1 MRFKTRLTL
10 AFGLFAFL
18 LCVLFALLLDE
29 SLTTVEDQIVA
40 SLLAQEADFLT
51 DRYRQDPGRLVLP
64 DLEQLR
70 GFVSG
75 QPNLPTWLQSLE
87 PGLHENR
94 NYILLIRD
102 LDAEKRL
109 YLLYDESSGVLDR
122 HESSLKLI
130 LAMLVL
136 IVSVVGIAL
145 GFYQARL
152 LARPVENLVTQVE
165 GVDTDNPEITPL
177 ASKDEIGV
185 LSRAYA
191 DLLDRLGQYIQRE
204 KAFTRYA
211 SHELMTPVAIINNNL
226 ELLQNENAS
235 AAIQARAI
243 DRLQDAVTHMQRQ
256 IEIFLM
262 LAREGQLEPTLQPL
276 DWDALWNDTI
286 GHFPQVSVT
295 MQVAAEPRIQANLA
309 AVQVMLVNIMSNVV
323 KHGAH
328 EDGIF
333 NVVLTL
339 DDNSLTVSNRIARSE
354 QEEAAGYEFGLEINE
369 KLCEAIGWRF
379 GTRRDGEVFT
389 VSMVF
394 EAD

>member
-40 SLLAQEADFLT
+40 SLLTQEADFLSA
-51 DRYRQDPGRLVLP
+51 RYRQDPGRLVLP

-70 GFVSG
+70 GFLSG

-87 PGLHENR
+87 PGLHEDR

-102 LDAEKRL
+102 LDAERRL

-165 GVDTDNPEITPL
+165 RVETDNPEIVPL
-177 ASKDEIGV
+177 DSKDEIGV

-235 AAIQARAI
+235 AAIRARAI
-243 DRLQDAVTHMQRQ
+243 DRLQEASSHMQRQ
-256 IEIFLM
+256 IEIFLV
-262 LAREGQLEPTLQPL
+262 LAREGQLEPTPQPL
-276 DWDALWNDTI
+276 DWDALWNETI

-295 MQVAAEPRIQANLA
+295 MQVAVEPRIHANLA
-309 AVQVMLVNIMSNVV
+309 AVQVILVNIISNIV

-333 NVVLTL
+333 NAVLTL
-339 DDNSLTVSNRIARSE
+339 DNHSLTVSNRIARSE
-354 QEEAAGYEFGLEINE
+354 QEDAVGYGFGLEINE

-379 GTRRDGEVFT
+379 STRRDGEVFT
-389 VSMVF
+389 VSIAF

>member
-18 LCVLFALLLDE
+18 LCILFALLLDE

-295 MQVAAEPRIQANLA
+295 MQVAAEPRIHANLA

-333 NVVLTL
+333 NAVLTL
-339 DDNSLTVSNRIARSE
+339 DDHSLTVSNRIARSAPE
-354 QEEAAGYEFGLEINE
+354 DAAGYGFGLEINE

-379 GTRRDGEVFT
+379 GTRREGDVFI
-389 VSMVF
+389 VSMDF